1 MAKEFSRKSR
11 FNEVIMRELALMLQ
25 REVSDPRVTFVT
37 VSHVDVTSDLKYA
50 KIFVTRLN
58 GFDSDQDAQE
68 CVNALNK
75 MSGFLRKGLASRVKL
90 RGIPELQFHYDK
102 TLENGF
108 RMDELI
114 AQANRKDDE

>member
-1 MAKEFSRKSR
+1 
-11 FNEVIMRELALMLQ
+11 
-25 REVSDPRVTFVT
+25 
-37 VSHVDVTSDLKYA
+37 
-50 KIFVTRLN
+50 
-58 GFDSDQDAQE
+58 
-68 CVNALNK
+68 
-75 MSGFLRKGLASRVKL
+75 VKL